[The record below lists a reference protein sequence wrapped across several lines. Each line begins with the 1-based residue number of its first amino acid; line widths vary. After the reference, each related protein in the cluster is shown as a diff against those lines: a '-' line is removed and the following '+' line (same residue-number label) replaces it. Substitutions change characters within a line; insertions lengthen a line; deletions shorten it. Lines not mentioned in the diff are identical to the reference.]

1 MTQMIIDLPLQERFR
16 TARETIELLDDSGR
30 TLGIFCP
37 MLSPPYEASLI
48 PVLTDEER
56 RERLSQPG
64 KFSTGDVLRH
74 LESL

>member
-64 KFSTGDVLRH
+64 KYSTGEVLRH

>member
-64 KFSTGDVLRH
+64 KYTTGDVLRH